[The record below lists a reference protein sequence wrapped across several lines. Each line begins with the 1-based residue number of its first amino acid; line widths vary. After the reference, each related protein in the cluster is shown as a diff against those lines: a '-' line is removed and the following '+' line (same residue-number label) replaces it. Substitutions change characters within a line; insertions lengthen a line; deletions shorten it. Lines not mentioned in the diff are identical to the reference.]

1 MSARHDHPASMA
13 SMRIDSIVADA
24 ERIAWYAQAWS
35 QADKEAI
42 ADKHSGLNR
51 PAEYWARR
59 QLRAA
64 VNDTVRR
71 TARSIDGVLRRTAR
85 SRL

>member
-1 MSARHDHPASMA
+1 MSARHTQPTAGV
-13 SMRIDSIVADA
+13 RIDSIVADA
-24 ERIAWYAQAWS
+24 ERIAWYAQTCS

-64 VNDTVRR
+64 VDDTLRR
-71 TARSIDGVLRRTAR
+71 AARSIDGVLRRAAR
-85 SRL
+85 ARL